1 MTDSNDNFRVDSS
14 RADDRHDDDRDA
26 GRKKNKRG
34 DDGRRQLP
42 WYIEIP
48 VVVFTTILI
57 IGLLHTFVG
66 RLYVIPSESME
77 PTLHG
82 CSGCTGDRIY
92 VEKISYRFGSP
103 KPGDVVV
110 FAGTESWNANYD
122 SRRSSNPL
130 IRGLQNLGSMVGVVA
145 PDQNDLVK
153 RVIATG
159 GQTVE
164 CQAGDTGVK
173 VNGKVIDSSYTLQP
187 PAYPVDQSTGS
198 EACGGPY
205 FGPVKVPEGN
215 VFVMGD
221 NRTNAADSRY
231 HMADQ
236 YQGTIPEKNI
246 VGKVV
251 AIALP
256 LGRMG
261 LVDDPDIQH

>member
-1 MTDSNDNFRVDSS
+1 VTDSNDNSRVDSS

-187 PAYPVDQSTGS
+187 PA
-198 EACGGPY
+198 
-205 FGPVKVPEGN
+205 
-215 VFVMGD
+215 
-221 NRTNAADSRY
+221 
-231 HMADQ
+231 
-236 YQGTIPEKNI
+236 
-246 VGKVV
+246 
-251 AIALP
+251 
-256 LGRMG
+256 
-261 LVDDPDIQH
+261 